1 MVWFV
6 YAFLT
11 AIFESAK
18 DVFSKKSLKEMD
30 EYVVSWSLMFF
41 SLVFLLPMFIF
52 INIPMLTS
60 QFWIALLIGGSL
72 NVMAIIL
79 FMKAIKASDLS
90 LTIPMITFTPLFLLL
105 TSPIMIGEFPTPLG
119 LSGVLLIV
127 VGSYVMKI
135 KYMKKGLKGFFAP
148 FGALIKEKGPR
159 LMLLV
164 AFIWSITSNFDKMG
178 VINSSPM
185 FWVAATG
192 LFMAIIMLPI
202 MLFKSKN
209 IMQKMKSGYK
219 ALIPMGIFGVAA
231 SIFQMTA
238 VSMTLVAYVISIKRT
253 STIMSVLFGH
263 FLFKEKGLKERLI
276 GVILMVLGVVLIM
289 LS

>member
-1 MVWFV
+1 
-6 YAFLT
+6 
-11 AIFESAK
+11 
-18 DVFSKKSLKEMD
+18 
-30 EYVVSWSLMFF
+30 
-41 SLVFLLPMFIF
+41 
-52 INIPMLTS
+52 
-60 QFWIALLIGGSL
+60 
-72 NVMAIIL
+72 
-79 FMKAIKASDLS
+79 
-90 LTIPMITFTPLFLLL
+90 
-105 TSPIMIGEFPTPLG
+105 
-119 LSGVLLIV
+119 
-127 VGSYVMKI
+127 MKI
-135 KYMKKGLKGFFAP
+135 KHMKKGFFAP

-185 FWVAATG
+185 FWVASTG
-192 LFMAIIMLPI
+192 IFMTIVMLPI

-209 IMQKMKSGYK
+209 VISKIKSGYK
-219 ALIPMGIFGVAA
+219 VLVPMGFFGVAA

-253 STIMSVLFGH
+253 SVIMSVLLGH

-276 GVILMVLGVVLIM
+276 GVILMVLGVVLIT

>member
-11 AIFESAK
+11 ALFESAK
-18 DVFSKKSLKEMD
+18 DVFSKKSLKQMD

-41 SLVFLLPMFIF
+41 SLVLLLPMFIF
-52 INIPMLTS
+52 IDIPKLTS
-60 QFWIALLIGGSL
+60 QFWIALFIGGSL

-105 TSPIMIGEFPTPLG
+105 TSPIMIGEFPTSLG
-119 LSGVLLIV
+119 LAGVLLIV
-127 VGSYVMKI
+127 AGSYVMKT
-135 KYMKKGLKGFFAP
+135 KHMRKGVKGFFAP

-209 IMQKMKSGYK
+209 IVHKMRSGYK
-219 ALIPMGIFGVAA
+219 VLIPAGIFGVAA

-276 GVILMVLGVVLIM
+276 GVILMVLGVVMIT

>member
-1 MVWFV
+1 MVWFI

-11 AIFESAK
+11 ALFESAK

-30 EYVVSWSLMFF
+30 EYVVACSLMFF
-41 SLVFLLPMFIF
+41 SLVFLLPMLFFIG
-52 INIPMLTS
+52 IPRFTS
-60 QFWIALLIGGSL
+60 QFWVALFVGGSL
-72 NVMAIIL
+72 NVVAIIL

-90 LTIPMITFTPLFLLL
+90 LTIPMITFTPLFLLI
-105 TSPIMIGEFPTPLG
+105 TSPIMLGEFPSLLG
-119 LSGVLLIV
+119 LFGVILIV
-127 VGSYVMKI
+127 AGSYIMKI
-135 KYMKKGLKGFFAP
+135 KHMKKGFFAP

-185 FWVAATG
+185 FWVASTG
-192 LFMAIIMLPI
+192 IFMTIVMLPI

-209 IMQKMKSGYK
+209 VISKIKSGYK
-219 ALIPMGIFGVAA
+219 VLVPMGFFGVAA

-253 STIMSVLFGH
+253 SVIMSVLLGH

-276 GVILMVLGVVLIM
+276 GVILMVLGVVLIT